1 MEEAK
6 KSLEEKQ
13 QAKEKEKENT
23 AIARKAAEKRKRMEK
38 LRKEKQEF
46 NEPVLVWLKQKGYCP
61 QDETV
66 IKKGYMIAAFNDHRA
81 AIIERVRRGG
91 QRINKQT
98 GLATMVEMFKDHN
111 VLQL

>member
-1 MEEAK
+1 MEEAQK
-6 KSLEEKQ
+6 NLEEKQ

-23 AIARKAAEKRKRMEK
+23 ARKAAEKRERMEK